1 MPHCSALKDGYK
13 VRKRKQS
20 VSKNTMRCLR
30 KEGTWH
36 KARIRC
42 IDKRNIIV
50 GVKEI

>member
-1 MPHCSALKDGYK
+1 MDIKWGKESNQCQKILWDVY
-13 VRKRKQS
+13 
-20 VSKNTMRCLR
+20 LR

-50 GVKEI
+50 GVEET